1 MGEEDNNAILP
12 RRLHINRYIAV
23 FLDKTSNVGY
33 NLPINAT
40 TGDKPMCLLI
50 HHTADGDLS
59 RNMIADIYQRNDDGF
74 GATWVE
80 GRKVK
85 VIRTLGGP
93 KDIGAIYEKHL
104 RGKECVL
111 HFRMRTH
118 GAVDMANCHPYRVN
132 DKLVMAHNGVLD
144 IDASVVPE
152 MSDTWHLV
160 EYHLKPLLDRDP
172 FLIFQPEFQ
181 RMLGGFIGS
190 SNRLAFMH
198 QSGRVI
204 VINRASGIDVR
215 GMWCSNTYAW
225 NPERF
230 GYKAP
235 IRHAAKSSKVWQG
248 PLNRTVQQVAKAA

>member
-1 MGEEDNNAILP
+1 MGEEDNDAILP

-235 IRHAAKSSKVWQG
+235 IRHAAKSNKVWQG